1 MKNQKGFA
9 PLVALAVIVGALAIG
24 VIFQK
29 ATKTINHPVEQAAE
43 RVLSE
48 HGIDIDFSAD
58 KIKARDKA
66 LNK

>member
-9 PLVALAVIVGALAIG
+9 PLIALAVIAGAFAIG
-24 VIFQK
+24 FVFQK
-29 ATKTINHPVEQAAE
+29 ATKIINHPLEQASE
-43 RVLSE
+43 QVLAS
-48 HGIDIDFSAD
+48 HGIEIDFSAA